1 MGLILSVRVYGILLS
16 ENKQVLVSDEFIRGA
31 YYTKFPGGGLEIGEG
46 TRDCL
51 KREFKEEMNLQ
62 VAVGDHIYTTD
73 FFQQSAFNT
82 AHQILS
88 IYYLATALEEIS
100 VPLRR
105 REFGFDEQQM
115 QLYNETKQIETFRF
129 IEWEQFGPD
138 KLTLPIDKIVAAMVK
153 EKY

>member
-51 KREFKEEMNLQ
+51 KREFKEEMNLE

-88 IYYLATALEEIS
+88 IYYFATALEEIS